1 MNRLFL
7 VFSGIAKPVSVEQ
20 PELIAVVLGFV
31 QQFVPEFTAAE
42 VIWVRSMK
50 TSKLGVLNTQC
61 RSVVMASK
69 VRSTFA
75 SLVKAKPVPA
85 FIGKVLLYCNR
96 LNNAWI
102 MILSRSIQCSF
113 EYIELQ
119 VISLN
124 FQYISDS
131 VLLSNEVPMNCV

>member
-50 TSKLGVLNTQC
+50 TSKLGVLNVQC

-75 SLVKAKPVPA
+75 SLVKTKPVPA
-85 FIGKVLLYCNR
+85 FIGKV
-96 LNNAWI
+96 
-102 MILSRSIQCSF
+102 S
-113 EYIELQ
+113 
-119 VISLN
+119 
-124 FQYISDS
+124 
-131 VLLSNEVPMNCV
+131 